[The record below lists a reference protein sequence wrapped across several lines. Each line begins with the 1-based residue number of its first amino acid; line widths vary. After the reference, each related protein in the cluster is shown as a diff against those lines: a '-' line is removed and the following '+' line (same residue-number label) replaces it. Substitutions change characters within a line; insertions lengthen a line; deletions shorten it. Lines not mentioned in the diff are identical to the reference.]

1 MQHIQQSN
9 YTNPA
14 FFNKE
19 KQVYTLPGIFNQ
31 LYIEGLT
38 YNDVVQK
45 QDGRTVIVV
54 DDVLAALDPQNFGR
68 NDYTMETFGF
78 SIPIKEKLFFTFN
91 HSFRYHTYV
100 DYPKELPQLLLQG
113 NSQFIGE
120 TITLDNDIQITGYH
134 SLGFGFGYTFDNLT
148 IGAKAKFLSGF
159 ADATTD
165 DNANSISLYTD
176 PDIYQLTLN
185 SNYILNTASA
195 IDYNNV
201 FNSTLDLN
209 YRFSELFTEPFF
221 SGNTGWAF
229 DLGANY
235 EMEKLSVSASII
247 DLGRINW
254 NTDADRLTSVTNT
267 QYDGFDISGEI
278 TGTGNGGSFQNAL
291 DSLEDALDFVKT
303 ETTYS
308 SKLPLKTYLSGQYQ
322 LTDKYK
328 IGAVYSFEKFR
339 SRSNHAIAIGGNAQF
354 KKWLNVGLTYAII
367 NDRYDNLG
375 TNLTLQ
381 TNSFQAFMVTDNI
394 ISLFDVGNSQAFG
407 VRFGGSLF
415 F

>member
-1 MQHIQQSN
+1 MQHVQQSN

-19 KQVYTLPGIFNQ
+19 KQVFTTPGIFNQ

-38 YNDVVQK
+38 YNDIVSE
-45 QDGRTVIVV
+45 QDGKTVIVV

-78 SIPIKEKLFFTFN
+78 SIPIKENLFFSFN

-100 DYPKELPQLLLQG
+100 DYPAELPQLLLQG

-134 SLGFGFGYTFDNLT
+134 ALGFGLGYTFDNLT

-165 DNANSISLYTD
+165 EDRNSLSLFTD
-176 PDIYQLTLN
+176 PDVYQITLN

-195 IDYNNV
+195 IDYDNV
-201 FNSTLDLN
+201 FNSSLDLS

-235 EMEKLSVSASII
+235 EMDKLSISASII
-247 DLGRINW
+247 DLGKINW
-254 NTDADRLTSVTNT
+254 DTDADRLSSIKNT
-267 QYDGFDISGEI
+267 QYDGFDVSGEI
-278 TGTGNGGSFQNAL
+278 TGTGSSGSFENAL
-291 DSLEDALDFVKT
+291 DTLEDALDFERT
-303 ETTYS
+303 ATSYS
-308 SKLPLKTYLSGQYQ
+308 SRLPVKSYISGKYQ
-322 LTDKYK
+322 LTDKY
-328 IGAVYSFEKFR
+328 SFGILYAYENFR
-339 SRSNHAIAIGGNAQF
+339 TQTNHAVAFGGNAQF

-367 NDRYDNLG
+367 NDRFDSLG
-375 TNLTLQ
+375 MNLTLQ
-381 TNSFQAFMVTDNI
+381 SNSFQAFIVTDNI
-394 ISLFDVGNSQAFG
+394 VSLFDIGNSQAFG
-407 VRFGGSLF
+407 LRAGGSLF